1 MTHWTLDDIDWQAFD
16 ASKISP
22 ELIRV
27 IKAAALVE
35 RNGSDYGE
43 YLCNVFADDAKFKD
57 HARTWAVEEEQ
68 HGAALGRW
76 AQLADP
82 DFDFDQAFADFTEA
96 YQIPLDVTES
106 VRGSRTGELI
116 ARCIVETG
124 TSSFYSA
131 LRDAIE
137 EPVLRQICKKIA
149 ADEFRHYKLFF
160 TNMQRYQGFERLALH
175 RRIWVALTRF
185 KEADDEEL
193 GTAYQVGNRLPLD
206 VDPTSFVDEYM
217 GHAFGY
223 YQERHARRVGHMV
236 SQAIG
241 FNPDG
246 IVGRQFQK
254 ILWWTIERRGRDM
267 RPVLTGQA

>member
-16 ASKISP
+16 ASKVSP

-43 YLCNVFADDAKFKD
+43 YLCNVFADDTQFKD
-57 HARTWAVEEEQ
+57 HARVWAVEEEQ

-76 AQLADP
+76 AELADP
-82 DFDFDQAFADFTEA
+82 DFNFDQAFADFTQA

-160 TNMQRYQGFERLALH
+160 TNMQRYLDVERLPLH
-175 RRIWVALTRF
+175 KRIWVALTRF

-193 GTAYQVGNRLPLD
+193 GTAYQVGNRLPMD

-246 IVGRQFQK
+246 PMGRLLQRG
-254 ILWWTIERRGRDM
+254 LWWTIARRGRDM
-267 RPVLTGQA
+267 RPALTGQA